1 MIAPARRQYLDIKA
15 QYPDAILLYQVGD
28 FFETFDEDARVASRE
43 LQIVLTG
50 RSYGT
55 DERVPLAG
63 VPVHALETYAAKLVA
78 RGYRV
83 AICEQVGPAGKK
95 LVQREVTRILTPGT
109 VVSPA
114 MVPGAR
120 DNYLVAVA
128 TGYREPTGPRSGQR
142 QRLSGAG
149 LAFIDASTGAFGCT
163 EWPASAQLA
172 EDLRAELDRL
182 APAELIVDD
191 GSATEGES
199 PLGLPGHQADMAV
212 TRCPS
217 AFFDFQES
225 RARLCHH
232 FHTPTLAA
240 FVPEGKSLAVAASGA
255 ILAYMERM
263 NPALLSLVSNLV
275 HYEAQELLQI
285 DGNSWRALEVTEP
298 AYSPQ
303 GLTANTAG
311 GTPARRS
318 TRGATLLATLDGTST
333 LMGSRL
339 LRRTLLSPLRDRSI
353 LEERLDAIGEIH
365 GDIGLRQ
372 RLLTGLD
379 GLGDLERLAARV
391 VQGTAVTRELQ
402 ALAAGLK
409 QSGELMRMLRSVE
422 APALQRARDAID
434 PCQEVCDLIEAAI
447 GDPGQHAGQTI
458 RPGYSREL
466 DTIVDSIAEAREWIA
481 GLEATE
487 RERTGIKSLKVGFNK
502 VFGYYLEVSN
512 AQLSRVP
519 VEYRRRQ
526 TLVNGERYVTG
537 ELKDREALVMH
548 AEEQISD
555 LDARLYREVLEK
567 IALHQARLRATA
579 AAVAQ
584 VDVWLALAQVAI
596 ARDYVRP
603 ELSDATDL
611 RIEGGRHPII
621 EASLDGVEFI
631 PNHTRLDPLE
641 EDESGTRIML
651 LTGPNMAGKSTY
663 LRQVA
668 TIVLMAQIGS
678 FVPARSARIGLV
690 DRISCRVGAD
700 DDLARGMS
708 TFMLE
713 MVQTAYILRQSTP
726 RSLVILDEVGRGT
739 STHDGLAIAQSVIEY
754 LHDVTRARTLFAT
767 HYHELAVL
775 EKSLPRLAAFQM
787 EVYERDGEATFL
799 HRVIPGAS
807 RESYGVQVARM
818 AGLPSPV
825 TRRAEEVLAESM
837 SSTSALSAM
846 SSMSGTS
853 QVRRIAES
861 GSVFLGGVVVPDL
874 PAATSEKPA
883 DADSSR
889 GLAVALASLN
899 IAAMT
904 PLDALNLLFSLQQQA
919 LEALQIEG
927 YHQGRL
933 E

>member
-15 QYPDAILLYQVGD
+15 QHPDAILLYQVGD

-55 DERVPLAG
+55 GERVPLAG

-78 RGYRV
+78 HGFKV

-128 TGYREPTGPRSGQR
+128 TGYRDHTGPRDGQG

-163 EWPASAQLA
+163 EWTASAQLG

-182 APAELIVDD
+182 APAELIVDE
-191 GSATEGES
+191 GSAAEGEG
-199 PLGLPGHQADMAV
+199 PVGLPVHQPDMAV

-255 ILAYMERM
+255 ILAYIERM
-263 NPALLSLVSNLV
+263 NPTLLSLVSNLV

-285 DGNSWRALEVTEP
+285 DGNTWRALEVIEP
-298 AYSPQ
+298 AHGPQ
-303 GLTANTAG
+303 GLTDAG

-318 TRGATLLATLDGTST
+318 TRGATLLATLDSTSS

-434 PCQEVCDLIEAAI
+434 PCPEVCDLIEEAI
-447 GDPGQHAGQTI
+447 GDPGQRSGQTI

-519 VEYRRRQ
+519 VEYWRRQ
-526 TLVNGERYVTG
+526 TLVNGERYVTA

-567 IALHQARLRATA
+567 IALLPGQAPRHRGGSGSGRRLAGA
-579 AAVAQ
+579 
-584 VDVWLALAQVAI
+584 
-596 ARDYVRP
+596 
-603 ELSDATDL
+603 
-611 RIEGGRHPII
+611 
-621 EASLDGVEFI
+621 
-631 PNHTRLDPLE
+631 
-641 EDESGTRIML
+641 GT
-651 LTGPNMAGKSTY
+651 
-663 LRQVA
+663 
-668 TIVLMAQIGS
+668 GS
-678 FVPARSARIGLV
+678 HCPGLRSAR
-690 DRISCRVGAD
+690 
-700 DDLARGMS
+700 
-708 TFMLE
+708 
-713 MVQTAYILRQSTP
+713 
-726 RSLVILDEVGRGT
+726 
-739 STHDGLAIAQSVIEY
+739 
-754 LHDVTRARTLFAT
+754 
-767 HYHELAVL
+767 
-775 EKSLPRLAAFQM
+775 
-787 EVYERDGEATFL
+787 
-799 HRVIPGAS
+799 
-807 RESYGVQVARM
+807 
-818 AGLPSPV
+818 
-825 TRRAEEVLAESM
+825 
-837 SSTSALSAM
+837 AL
-846 SSMSGTS
+846 
-853 QVRRIAES
+853 
-861 GSVFLGGVVVPDL
+861 
-874 PAATSEKPA
+874 
-883 DADSSR
+883 
-889 GLAVALASLN
+889 
-899 IAAMT
+899 
-904 PLDALNLLFSLQQQA
+904 
-919 LEALQIEG
+919 
-927 YHQGRL
+927 
-933 E
+933 

>member
-1 MIAPARRQYLDIKA
+1 MISPARRQYLDIKA

-63 VPVHALETYAAKLVA
+63 VPTHALETYAAKLVA
-78 RGYRV
+78 RGYKV

-128 TGYREPTGPRSGQR
+128 SDHAAPNGGSR
-142 QRLSGAG
+142 RLLRGVG

-163 EWPASAQLA
+163 EWPASEHLV

-182 APAELIVDD
+182 APAELILDENSAAEGD
-191 GSATEGES
+191 GPVSL
-199 PLGLPGHQADMAV
+199 LGGSLADMAISK
-212 TRCPS
+212 CPS
-217 AFFDFQES
+217 AFFDTQAS
-225 RARLCHH
+225 QVRLSHH

-255 ILAYMERM
+255 ILAYIERM

-275 HYEAQELLQI
+275 HYDTQELLQI
-285 DGNSWRALEVTEP
+285 DGNTWRALEVVEP
-298 AYSPQ
+298 AHSPQ
-303 GLTANTAG
+303 GPVATVAG
-311 GTPARRS
+311 ATPAGRATRR
-318 TRGATLLATLDGTST
+318 ATLLTTLDASST

-353 LEERLDAIGEIH
+353 LEERLDAIEEIY
-365 GDIGLRQ
+365 GDIALRQ

-379 GLGDLERLAARV
+379 GLGDLERLAARI

-409 QSGELMRMLRSVE
+409 QSNDLVRMLRAVE
-422 APALQRARDAID
+422 APALQRSRDAID
-434 PCQEVCDLIEAAI
+434 PCRDVCDLIEEAI

-458 RPGYSREL
+458 QPGYSDEL
-466 DTIVDSIAEAREWIA
+466 DIIVNSIAEAREWIA

-512 AQLSRVP
+512 AHLSRVP

-526 TLVNGERYVTG
+526 TLVNGERYVTAD
-537 ELKDREALVMH
+537 LKDREALVMH
-548 AEEQISD
+548 AEEQISE
-555 LDARLYREVLEK
+555 LDTRLYRGVLEK
-567 IALHQARLRATA
+567 IALQQARLRATA

-584 VDVWLALAQVAI
+584 LDVWLALAQVAI
-596 ARDYVRP
+596 ARGYVRP

-611 RIEGGRHPII
+611 LIEGGRHPII
-621 EASLDGVEFI
+621 EASLEGVEFI
-631 PNHTRLDPLE
+631 PNDTQLDPME
-641 EDESGTRIML
+641 EDDTGTRIML

-678 FVPARSARIGLV
+678 FVPANDARIGLV

-739 STHDGLAIAQSVIEY
+739 STHDGLAIAQAVIEY

-767 HYHELAVL
+767 HYHELALL
-775 EKSLPRLAAFQM
+775 EKNLTRLAAFQM
-787 EVYERDGEATFL
+787 EVYEQDGEATFL

-807 RESYGVQVARM
+807 RDSYGVQVARM

-825 TRRAEEVLAESM
+825 TRRAAEVLAAS
-837 SSTSALSAM
+837 LSAT
-846 SSMSGTS
+846 G
-853 QVRRIAES
+853 QVRRIAE
-861 GSVFLGGVVVPDL
+861 GGAVFRETALVAEL
-874 PAATSEKPA
+874 PAETSEKRA

-927 YHQGRL
+927 YRQGRL